1 MNPDKSD
8 KKIDELIGRAI
19 GRERPTF
26 DFDKWRA
33 GHQKEIQT
41 YKAQAKKP
49 SVSAESS
56 RIWRIIMESRIT
68 KLAAAAAI
76 FIAVGIFIGRWSKP
90 TPPPH
95 SLHVTS
101 FTSAVSMYP
110 AANKTEDSFWRK
122 KALAA
127 MQPRPYQQTLTT
139 KTSLLNTY
147 KQYLKEKYYD

>member
-1 MNPDKSD
+1 MSKESIEDILK
-8 KKIDELIGRAI
+8 EIGS
-19 GRERPTF
+19 EDVPTDVHKLAEDTAT
-26 DFDKWRA
+26 DFDK
-33 GHQKEIQT
+33 T
-41 YKAQAKKP
+41 LLQAKKLKHYILW
-49 SVSAESS
+49 EN
-56 RIWRIIMESRIT
+56 ITKSRIT
-68 KLAAAAAI
+68 ELAAAAAI

-127 MQPRPYQQTLTT
+127 MQPRPYPQTLTT